1 MADEEKNEQA
11 EAEETQQGGEPE
23 AAAEE
28 PEATEAEGGEA
39 DAAAEEAPEAD
50 ADEPEAA
57 PDEGG
62 DVEPEP
68 DAEPEAEPQ
77 PEAEQAEAPA
87 ADAEPAEEPTP
98 KQRRKLERSRASGPP
113 RPPRSP
119 EERAAERAERR
130 RASVAAR
137 RRYRQGR
144 RAKRGEPGTGTPPA
158 ERRSAG
164 RQVRQ
169 GTVVSS
175 RAAKTITVKIEIRR
189 RDRTYEKVV
198 RRSSTIHAH
207 DERDEANEGDT
218 VRVIETR
225 PLSRSK
231 RWRLLEVVE
240 RAR

>member
-1 MADEEKNEQA
+1 MTDEEKNEQA
-11 EAEETQQGGEPE
+11 EAEQQEAPESEPQAEEPEADEPESQEPEAPDAEAEADEPE

-28 PEATEAEGGEA
+28 PA
-39 DAAAEEAPEAD
+39 
-50 ADEPEAA
+50 ADEPEAEA
-57 PDEGG
+57 
-62 DVEPEP
+62 
-68 DAEPEAEPQ
+68 DAG
-77 PEAEQAEAPA
+77 AEQEPAEAPPG
-87 ADAEPAEEPTP
+87 DAEPAEEPTEEPTP

-113 RPPRSP
+113 RPQRSP
-119 EERAAERAERR
+119 EERAAERDERR
-130 RASVAAR
+130 RAAAAAR

-231 RWRLLEVVE
+231 RWRLLDIVE